1 MSKKSIITITIIILG
16 IFNFIFLTGC
26 NAQTQ
31 MQTKGGLKINSWSSG
46 LGIVNETDLDNTKFS
61 YSIDLTN
68 DNEKGVFIKS
78 IQPSVN
84 ETIRSRILSKEISV
98 DVDRDIKP
106 NETIHITGE
115 LVVNTKGLVKSDI
128 VKLEPFITD
137 IKVLIEEN
145 VSLKQ

>member
-1 MSKKSIITITIIILG
+1 MSKKSIITLIIL
-16 IFNFIFLTGC
+16 ILCVFNFIFLTGC
-26 NAQTQ
+26 NTQTH
-31 MQTKGGLKINSWSSG
+31 MKTKGGLKINSWSSG
-46 LGIVNETDLDNTKFS
+46 LGSFNETDLDNTKFS

-68 DNEKGVFIKS
+68 DNEKSIFIKS

-84 ETIRSRILSKEISV
+84 ETIRSRILSKEMSV

-115 LVVNTKGLVKSDI
+115 LIVNTKGLVKSDI

-137 IKVLIEEN
+137 IKVSIEEN